1 MAIIARSGTFKP
13 SDPFGLYRDRPNPL
27 DPAAPAPTPVDP
39 EQLRAADEIRRAE
52 EANARVD
59 QSFEQLEQQEPGRY
73 QVIESPA
80 YEEWRSQWEAKQPGW
95 LEDTARIL
103 GGSLAK
109 GTGAVVGGL
118 GNAITALTNATT
130 TPVINSMFGTDYGR
144 ANPLG
149 APAEWLNTLG
159 EKTQEGVSFA
169 TREAIENSTPDGDL
183 LDPST
188 WTLGKNPSAV
198 GYGAL
203 VLDVFGQMTPVI
215 AAAVVAGPVGG
226 AAVGGL
232 QGGGAAAQ
240 QASAIIDQMAAEP
253 GLLERESAFYREL
266 IASGK
271 THDEALAATKA
282 AAEQAA
288 FALASPIS
296 ALGGFA
302 TGKIVDPATAI
313 LAGRNLI
320 SRITGR
326 AALSGLE
333 EGAQEAAE
341 TAATRAGVNVGAD
354 ASIALNEGTFAD
366 FMLGALAGGAPG
378 AIAGA
383 FSSREGAAAPGD
395 APAAAE
401 GAEQPLESAPA
412 AGAAAPAPAPAP
424 APKAGPLVSA
434 LEHGLSQAPSPNAGQ
449 MFIVNDPPLPGM
461 GAGREHGMTVT
472 LAPNQAGID
481 PNMRRVVTA
490 DGSERVIGVRLL
502 EPVDGSAAAPD
513 PQATST
519 PISVTNV
526 APGLPEAGS
535 RVIVEAPGMETFNAR
550 VETYVT
556 SESGNEAVVVDDF
569 GEVLQLPVEYLT
581 TAGLTNQMIASAE
594 LAENPPVAREP
605 VPESPTVRQ
614 VGPAVLTFPD
624 ETLARLYDLGRER
637 AQIKRL
643 ERGANGAN
651 GLAQAMREYAPD
663 RVAALAD
670 ELGVLPER
678 INEIADDYR
687 YRAERAAKR
696 AESALPQNMHGLNR
710 DRLKAW
716 QAERSR
722 TAAAPAEEL
731 ISSEATDGAQ
741 APDGEALPSSRSD
754 DFGAWWDGLS
764 PGARKALLASAGVK
778 RSEKSTWDKFTKAIK
793 GRLMPLR
800 EEMAALDRARAN
812 SRALDEAAHAA
823 ATSPNNDLPEPTQA
837 QKEAGNYTLGHARVG
852 GMDLSIE
859 NPAGSERKGT
869 DKDGK
874 PWSVTMKS
882 HYGYIKGTV
891 GKDKDHIDVFVKPGT
906 DELADDAPVFVVD
919 QVNEDGEFDEHKVML
934 GFADQAEAEA
944 AYLENYT
951 KGWKGMGGVGATTL
965 AEFKQWLKSGNT
977 SKPFSTLRPKAAG
990 ALEAR
995 QPPMA
1000 EEANPRVK
1008 RDKAEKAPA
1017 ITEPAKPYDAAKELP
1032 AQVLRLLEASGR
1044 DPVARIRQVV
1054 TDGGPNKAILDAWAA
1069 TVGESVMGM
1078 GGDRVMLTAR
1088 GRTLEVTMP
1097 SPDGTRVVRK
1107 VFKGGDLVQLIRD
1120 AVALAP
1126 VKDTQSARA
1135 ERQQDPQPL
1144 PNATAP
1150 EHAQV
1155 GVDDRELSQIVQE
1168 FNSAQADM
1176 MQGDHPV
1183 SNVFQAP
1190 KKGEIVRLAE
1200 KVKVYNKQHGWMT
1213 PAEAKARIAEW
1224 KDHAREQGEDG
1235 KIRSANADKVVLSLF
1250 DLSGQW
1256 SQPWEDAGY
1265 QVYRFDIQ
1273 ADPVVG
1279 DVNNFSTEFFGDWF
1293 GDFDGMDIYAV
1304 LAACPCT
1311 DFAVSGARHFA
1322 AKDADGRTVASVKL
1336 VHQTLRVIEYFK
1348 PAIWAVEN
1356 PVGRIQE
1363 LGGLPPWRLSFD
1375 PNHIGDPYTKKT
1387 LIWGRFNADL
1397 PIAPVEPTEGSKM
1410 HRQYGGKSLATK
1422 NARSVTPEGFAYGFF
1437 MANNAHDH
1445 AAMAVANK
1453 YDRLDRSLIERAID
1467 AGVTPDQID
1476 EAVEDFY
1483 YFHLDDQAAN
1493 EAIRA
1498 LLPDGRPAKAKP
1510 KTARGPTPAPP
1521 EPANDPFAKN
1531 KLFTADKVAAARERL
1546 KSKMGQLNSGI
1557 DPEVLVDGMTIAGA
1571 YIEAGVRDFSDYA
1584 ARMTE
1589 DFGDRIKPYLLS
1601 FWEGARNYPGLD
1613 TEGMTPAEDSARLHA
1628 GLVDPLP
1635 QEEAPALGQELAPP
1649 RKRTRKTGKAGDRTL
1664 IQDFG
1669 TEHIDAYTDEG
1680 EATKAE
1686 FLKDAVGYLRAVADL
1701 LQEDGWSPH
1710 EDKKGRP
1717 EKPVSKNES
1726 GIAGSGDVH
1735 LALWQPETG
1744 ARLYAHV
1751 GGGSLRGVVPS
1762 TKSGVQVMFRV
1773 GVETDKYATGAM
1785 NQWAP
1790 VDLSAADFAAMVRQH
1805 ADRAVARANGSLAT
1819 DKQNVISNLKALIAR
1834 PALTPAPEAGNE
1846 NAEPRVGS
1854 RDPQGVGRPAG
1865 GREPDPQ
1872 RGSAQADNRD
1882 LEAGE
1887 PSDVA
1892 PPAERRDGRNART
1905 RAAAADVEGAGSPDL
1920 FGNAGDGRPRAGG
1933 AAAPDARARER
1944 DAERPSRA
1952 ADAGPVVKDPETVS
1966 PANTGPGN
1974 FHIADPLKI
1983 VGGGQVARFEKNK
1996 SAITLAGQLRDEGRK
2011 ATREEQ
2017 EILAGYTG
2025 WGSFGQD
2032 LFQGTWANSRP
2043 KAGWEA
2049 RDAWLRGNL
2058 GQAEWESLQ
2067 RSITNAHYT
2076 DPPTVLAMWD
2086 MVKRMGFAGGRVLEP
2101 SMGIGN
2107 FFGMMPLELK
2117 SRSRLTG
2124 IELERVTGEMAQQLY
2139 PDANISIMGYQDSK
2153 TPDDFYDLVI
2163 GNWPFENTVIA
2174 DRRYNRL
2181 SPMLHDYFYLK
2192 AVDQVRPGG
2201 LVVGITS
2208 KGTMDKKDSTIRTEL
2223 AKKAELVAAF
2233 RLPSGAFE
2241 DYAGTA
2247 VVTDIIILRK
2257 RDKALGVAAK
2267 EGWIKSVPF
2276 KTPSGEDVSVNE
2288 YYMDH
2293 PDHVIGT
2300 IDFGTG
2306 TTFNRPGMIVR
2317 RPDDVAGELKRVAA
2331 LVPQDAYRA
2340 DSRPGQQVSYITNH
2354 TDDREGALTRGKGGG
2369 LYIVRGE
2376 HLVAAEDVA
2385 KFAVKDPKATAA
2397 RKAQLEALIDMRTAY
2412 AELIA
2417 AERNPEGKPEP
2428 ARKILRQQFEAFT
2441 TEHGSLTDSFGLAY
2455 LRKIDDPF
2463 YPALAALESR
2473 TDKGIKPAGILS
2485 QSTIRAARKID
2496 KPTVSDAFVLARN
2509 SSINPSLVQIAQ
2521 IAQKPEAEVRS
2532 ELLAKGAVF
2541 ELPNGDIVPSD
2552 LYLSGNVREKMRQA
2566 RAALDDGNQAM
2577 ERNIAALAK
2586 VMPPDV
2592 PYFNIEVQMGAS
2604 WVPTGIYAEYVAHML
2619 NAPSTDG
2626 IGVSYTAGRW
2636 RITLTDALKNR
2647 PEARAGFG
2655 TEAYS
2660 FRKLV
2665 NAAISNQT
2673 VVIRKE
2679 DSEGNTYVDQEETAE
2694 VNGKI
2699 EQIRTGFGDWLWSDP
2714 TRRLEME
2721 AEYNEVRNAFASPSF
2736 DGSFLSFEGM
2746 ALSLGNGPFDLRQHQ
2761 VNAIWRALVMRR
2773 SLNAHE
2779 VGTGKTFTMGGIAVE
2794 SRRYGIA
2801 RKPLIFAHN
2810 ANSKS
2815 VAAEIQQMYP
2825 AAKVLYIDNLA
2836 PAQIDVK
2843 MRQIANDDWDA
2854 VVVPH
2859 SLISRFALTEDTLMA
2874 LAAEEIAAI
2883 EAEAYAAADDDGVKL
2898 DEKMLD
2904 DPEELKKL
2912 RSPTAKDLV
2921 KMRNRII
2928 ESIKKQGQRASKEGA
2943 LSFEELGVDMLLVD
2957 EAHEFKKPPF
2967 STRMRIKGL
2976 NTQSSDKS
2984 IALNFLTRYVRGANN
2999 GGNVHLFTG
3008 TPVTNTLTEVFHMMR
3023 YMMAEEMADMSVD
3036 QWDGWFGSFAKEVQ
3050 DVELNA
3056 AAEYE
3061 AVNRLAGFIN
3071 VPELR
3076 RMIGQYMDVVFADD
3090 MPEMQPRRTD
3100 SGKTMASP
3108 DLTERE
3114 RATLLNGRTENAK
3127 DRPYKKVIV
3136 DTADLTGPQQ
3146 AAFKR
3151 IQGLAQRWR
3160 QMTGKEKREAMQA
3173 GMPESPIIYEGL
3185 AAKASFDVRLM
3196 RGEDLA
3202 GQEGKVADDPDSKPS
3217 RAIKNLIEIYRSHPK
3232 ATQVVFT
3239 NAGLSNVAT
3248 RSVGPVGE
3256 KTQQRYKVFSTVDD
3270 MVERLVQQGIPRKEI
3285 AVVDGSTSKDK
3296 RKEIADAMNRAEIR
3310 IVIGSTQSLGVGV
3323 NMQRNLRAMH
3333 HMDAPWMPGD
3343 LEQRNGRGHRQ
3354 GNQWNTVLEYRYV
3367 TDRLDG
3373 RRWQVLAIKQ
3383 RFINAFLKADDN
3395 TRIIEGDAASDEESD
3410 ILQTFAEAAGDPRVL
3425 IREKLKKKIEQLK
3438 KRQRLHDT
3446 GIVEAGNSVKRLER
3460 RNAELEKEIARK
3472 TPIADKVDEVVKAN
3486 AGEGFAITIDGTRYD
3501 SRGDAREAIDA
3512 YVESKGLTRG
3522 SDSRS
3527 IGKFGGFALTLRWPG
3542 LSAVPVVGLT
3552 VDGEHIEGAV
3562 GSLGSLEA
3570 ALRNYRAGLEK
3581 LAPEISENRR
3591 SIERLR
3597 QATAEPFH
3605 QAADL
3610 ERAEADFEALETDLR
3625 ENPVPPPAWLRAGA
3639 PVDTEVT
3646 WKGDRHVVT
3655 GHRWNKD
3662 GWFVL
3667 ASGDDGPIAMPYLEV
3682 RDDQGM
3688 ALYEERP
3695 FEAPEVVEKA
3705 TPPQRAANDSA
3716 AVDDAAAQPAERARR
3731 ESRRGGE
3738 PVARL
3743 SGDEL
3748 GVAFKGPDDMPALR
3762 RAAVDWYDENL
3773 RGATVTTRDGR
3784 EVRFTRRGMG
3794 KSTSATKGDILLRS
3808 VPAIGTIVEH
3818 GRIVF
3823 REPGNRA
3830 GVQERLIISA
3840 PVEIAGEVHD
3850 LAVSIHK
3857 VPDGH
3862 YQYDFTFDRD
3872 AIADGSKKSVAIE
3885 SAGRETPR
3893 MTRGGLAPQGP
3904 LPSLEVPRP
3913 AAGTLNLVLWHPE
3926 RNGEAVRRVRGEL
3939 SAGALGDAVERLEA
3953 SGRLRITV
3961 AADVGADDATQ
3972 AWTDPDGSITLIA
3985 DNIDPTAAE
3994 AVLLHEAFHSG
4005 ARPLLGTP
4013 AFGSLMMRLAGLYR
4027 QFEQSKGRARDFFDA
4042 ARARVS
4048 AAENQAGELTEPLR
4062 IEEFAAY
4069 AIEEHASAP
4078 AALAKWVEDFL
4089 GAIKA
4094 WVLKRFGR
4102 QVGAVTPGQLRAIA
4116 VTALREAVGAGALPQ
4131 GAASR
4136 RQSIAGTVDRAKVTI
4151 TRERIR
4157 DEIGGKLTDLKPAM
4171 MAAIPLNYFSELKRP
4186 GMYAVDQYLKV
4197 KRMMDAYRG
4206 NKHAAVDE
4214 VAQAWRKYARM
4225 GLGGA
4230 SGEGK
4235 TRAAALADL
4244 MHETTLAGIDPSAT
4258 DAETV
4263 AKPGYEALRARYMAM
4278 PEAGR
4283 ALYRKV
4289 RDTYRDQADELD
4301 GILLDNVRKTQE
4313 IAFRRAEDKY
4323 REKLREIEE
4332 SGLKGL
4338 DKSNAEREAQ
4348 EIYQAEMNRAT
4359 WNMKARMTKLRL
4371 AFEASRV
4378 PAPYFPLARFG
4389 RYFVSVKDIDGTVL
4403 SFSKRET
4410 DAERRRLERDMR
4422 AAFPN
4427 AKVESGLMPEQSGSR
4442 DMMDP
4447 RIVAEIE
4454 TLLGDAGVDGKIMD
4468 MIWQRYLETMPDLS
4482 ARKRFIHRKGISG
4495 FDGDALRTFA
4505 SNQFHAAHQMARL
4518 KYGLE
4523 LQELANQA
4531 TDQARKSDDPVRG
4544 MVLANELKRRHEW
4557 VMNPTGS
4564 RAVQAVTS
4572 GMFVWYL
4579 AATPAAALINMTQTP
4594 MMGIPVLGSRLGGVG
4609 KAAAAIAK
4617 ASTDVMR
4624 GLGTARRSA
4633 LTADE
4638 RRAMDAFYESGM
4650 IDRTQA
4656 HDLAGVGE
4664 VGVAYSPLRHKIMSV
4679 ISWAYHNVEVW
4690 NREVTALA
4698 AYRMARDRG
4707 QHESQA
4713 IDTAHQL
4720 TWAAHFDY
4728 SNSSRPRVMQG
4739 DAAKLL
4745 LVFQSHQVNMWY
4757 RLFRDIHQSVKGESP
4772 QARKE
4777 ARYQLAGILG
4787 MMTLFGGVSGIFGYN
4802 VLITLA
4808 GLAFDDEDDPRSFK
4822 AEMEGHVVDLLGP
4835 DLGGMVLKGVPGH
4848 LTGIDLTSRLGMPD
4862 FFVRAPDNGSEGRDW
4877 FQDLIVGAMGVVP
4890 ATFVN
4895 AFDGV
4900 SLIAKGDVVRGLEV
4914 MAPKAVKDMMQAYRY
4929 ANEGVLSRR
4938 GDVMLERDRLNAWDV
4953 IAEAVGFT
4961 PAKVAETYERIGV
4974 LKDAEQFVLDERR
4987 ELMNRFAMAVFAGDD
5002 EARSAAIAAIREW
5015 NRKPYAK
5022 AVPIT
5027 SEGLEQSLK
5036 ARKRNAIKREDGA
5049 LIADPEL
5056 AHLLRQAMPERMY

>member
-13 SDPFGLYRDRPNPL
+13 SDPFGLYRDRANPL
-27 DPAAPAPTPVDP
+27 DATPPAPAPVDP

-52 EANARVD
+52 EANAQVD
-59 QSFEQLEQQEPGRY
+59 QSWEQLEQQEPGRY
-73 QVIESPA
+73 QVIASPA
-80 YEEWRSQWEAKQPGW
+80 YEEWRTQWEAKQPGW

-118 GNAITALTNATT
+118 GNAVTALTNATT
-130 TPVINSMFGTDYGR
+130 TPIINTLFGTEYGK

-149 APAEWLNTLG
+149 APAEWINTLG

-169 TREAIENSTPDGDL
+169 TREAIENSTPGGDL
-183 LDPST
+183 LDPSS

-215 AAAVVAGPVGG
+215 AAAIVAGPVGG

-266 IASGK
+266 IAAGK
-271 THDEALAATKA
+271 THEEALAATKA

-302 TGKIVDPATAI
+302 TGKIIDPATAI

-320 SRITGR
+320 TRITGR

-354 ASIALNEGTFAD
+354 TSIALTEGTFAD

-378 AIAGA
+378 AIAGG
-383 FSSREGAAAPGD
+383 FSPREFATAPAD
-395 APAAAE
+395 APAATD
-401 GAEQPLESAPA
+401 ESAQPVA
-412 AGAAAPAPAPAP
+412 STPPAGAPEAAQAP
-424 APKAGPLVSA
+424 APKAGPLASA

-449 MFIVNDPPLPGM
+449 AFIVNDPPLPGM

-472 LAPNQAGID
+472 LAPDQSGID
-481 PNMRRVVTA
+481 PNMRRVLTA
-490 DGSERVIGVRLL
+490 DGAEHIMGVRLL
-502 EPVDGSAAAPD
+502 QPVDGSEIAPD

-519 PISVTNV
+519 PITVSNV

-556 SESGNEAVVVDDF
+556 SDGGGEAVVVDDF
-569 GEVLQLPVEYLT
+569 GEVLQLPVEYLR
-581 TAGLTNQMIASAE
+581 TAGLTDQMIAAAE
-594 LAENPPVAREP
+594 LAENPPVDREP

-614 VGPAVLTFPD
+614 VGPAALTFPD

-637 AQIKRL
+637 MLTMRL
-643 ERGANGAN
+643 ERGANGAS
-651 GLAQAMREYAPD
+651 GLATREAMRAYAPD
-663 RVAALAD
+663 RMEALAE

-678 INEIADDYR
+678 INDMADDYR
-687 YRAERAAKR
+687 YRVERAAKR
-696 AESALPQNMHGLNR
+696 AQSGLPQNMHGLNR
-710 DRLKAW
+710 DRLKAL

-722 TAAAPAEEL
+722 SGDEATEAGL
-731 ISSEATDGAQ
+731 ISTEAA
-741 APDGEALPSSRSD
+741 SSPSD
-754 DFGAWWDGLS
+754 DFAAWWNGLS
-764 PGARKALLASAGVK
+764 PGARKVLLASAGVK
-778 RSEKSTWDKFTKAIK
+778 RSEKSTWDKFSKAIK

-800 EEMAALDRARAN
+800 EEMATLDRARAN
-812 SRALDEAAHAA
+812 SQALDAAAHAA
-823 ATSPNNDLPEPTQA
+823 ATSPNNDLPEPTPA
-837 QKEAGNYTLGHARVG
+837 QKEAGNYALGHARVG

-859 NPAGSERKGT
+859 NPAGSARKGT
-869 DKDGK
+869 DKSGK

-882 HYGYIKGTV
+882 HYGYIKGTI

-906 DELADDAPVFVVD
+906 DEMADDAPVFVVD
-919 QVNEDGEFDEHKVML
+919 QVNEGGAFDEHKVML

-977 SKPFSTLRPKAAG
+977 RNPFGKPTKAAV
-990 ALEAR
+990 
-995 QPPMA
+995 
-1000 EEANPRVK
+1000 VK
-1008 RDKAEKAPA
+1008 TAPKSDLVA
-1017 ITEPAKPYDAAKELP
+1017 EPATQPAAAPQPKVERPTREKPSAADERP
-1032 AQVLRLLEASGR
+1032 PRDDTAQVAADPAFEA
-1044 DPVARIRQVV
+1044 DRQAMR
-1054 TDGGPNKAILDAWAA
+1054 NFKK
-1069 TVGESVMGM
+1069 
-1078 GGDRVMLTAR
+1078 GDRVEWTRPGTFRQA
-1088 GRTLEVTMP
+1088 
-1097 SPDGTRVVRK
+1097 DGTTQEGLVLTGTIERVHSK
-1107 VFKGGDLVQLIRD
+1107 
-1120 AVALAP
+1120 
-1126 VKDTQSARA
+1126 
-1135 ERQQDPQPL
+1135 
-1144 PNATAP
+1144 
-1150 EHAQV
+1150 
-1155 GVDDRELSQIVQE
+1155 ELGTFTV
-1168 FNSAQADM
+1168 
-1176 MQGDHPV
+1176 
-1183 SNVFQAP
+1183 
-1190 KKGEIVRLAE
+1190 
-1200 KVKVYNKQHGWMT
+1200 
-1213 PAEAKARIAEW
+1213 
-1224 KDHAREQGEDG
+1224 
-1235 KIRSANADKVVLSLF
+1235 
-1250 DLSGQW
+1250 
-1256 SQPWEDAGY
+1256 
-1265 QVYRFDIQ
+1265 
-1273 ADPVVG
+1273 
-1279 DVNNFSTEFFGDWF
+1279 
-1293 GDFDGMDIYAV
+1293 
-1304 LAACPCT
+1304 
-1311 DFAVSGARHFA
+1311 
-1322 AKDADGRTVASVKL
+1322 DADRGGSTMVPARMLRPESAPASDGGSAAA
-1336 VHQTLRVIEYFK
+1336 
-1348 PAIWAVEN
+1348 PAA
-1356 PVGRIQE
+1356 
-1363 LGGLPPWRLSFD
+1363 
-1375 PNHIGDPYTKKT
+1375 
-1387 LIWGRFNADL
+1387 
-1397 PIAPVEPTEGSKM
+1397 
-1410 HRQYGGKSLATK
+1410 
-1422 NARSVTPEGFAYGFF
+1422 
-1437 MANNAHDH
+1437 
-1445 AAMAVANK
+1445 
-1453 YDRLDRSLIERAID
+1453 
-1467 AGVTPDQID
+1467 
-1476 EAVEDFY
+1476 
-1483 YFHLDDQAAN
+1483 
-1493 EAIRA
+1493 
-1498 LLPDGRPAKAKP
+1498 
-1510 KTARGPTPAPP
+1510 
-1521 EPANDPFAKN
+1521 DPFAKN

-1571 YIEAGVRDFSDYA
+1571 YIESGVRDFSDYA

-1613 TEGMTPAEDSARLHA
+1613 TQGMTPAEDSARQHA
-1628 GLVDPLP
+1628 AMIDPLP

-1649 RKRTRKTGKAGDRTL
+1649 RKRTRKTGKTGKAGDRTL

-1669 TEHIDAYTDEG
+1669 AEHIEDAM
-1680 EATKAE
+1680 
-1686 FLKDAVGYLRAVADL
+1686 GYLRAVADR

-1717 EKPVSKNES
+1717 EKPVSRNEA
-1726 GIAGSGDVH
+1726 GIAVSGDVH
-1735 LALWQPETG
+1735 LTLWEPETG

-1805 ADRAVARANGSLAT
+1805 ADRAVALANGSLAT
-1819 DKQNVISNLKALIAR
+1819 DKQNVISDLKALIAR

-1854 RDPQGVGRPAG
+1854 RDPQGVDRAAG

-1872 RGSAQADNRD
+1872 RGPAQADDRD

-1887 PSDVA
+1887 PADVA
-1892 PPAERRDGRNART
+1892 PPAERGDGRNTRT
-1905 RAAAADVEGAGSPDL
+1905 RAAAADVEGAGGPDL

-1933 AAAPDARARER
+1933 APAPDARAGER
-1944 DAERPSRA
+1944 ERPSRA
-1952 ADAGPVVKDPETVS
+1952 TDTGPVVKDPETVS

-1996 SAITLAGQLRDEGRK
+1996 AAITLAGQLRDDGRM

-2032 LFQGTWANSRP
+2032 LFQGTWANPRP

-2049 RDAWLRGNL
+2049 RDAWLRENL

-2117 SRSRLTG
+2117 NRSRLTG
-2124 IELERVTGEMAQQLY
+2124 VELERVTGEMAQQLY

-2241 DYAGTA
+2241 DYAGTK

-2257 RDKALGVAAK
+2257 RDKSLGVAAN

-2276 KTPSGEDVSVNE
+2276 KTPAGEDVSINA
-2288 YYMDH
+2288 YYAAH
-2293 PDHVIGT
+2293 PSHVIGT

-2306 TTFNRPGMIVR
+2306 TTFNRAGMIVR

-2340 DSRPGQQVSYITNH
+2340 DSRPGEQISYITNH

-2376 HLVAAEDVA
+2376 HLVATEDVA
-2385 KFAVKDPKATAA
+2385 KYAVKDPKTTAA
-2397 RKAQLEALIDMRTAY
+2397 RKAQLEALIDMRNAY

-2417 AERNPEGKPEP
+2417 AERSPDGKPEP
-2428 ARKILRQQFEAFT
+2428 ARKTLRKQFEAFT
-2441 TEHGSLTDSFGLAY
+2441 AEHGPLTESYGLAY

-2473 TDKGIKPAGILS
+2473 TANGIKPAGILS

-2509 SSINPSLVQIAQ
+2509 SAINPSLAQIAE
-2521 IAQKPEAEVRS
+2521 IAQKPEAEVRT

-2577 ERNIAALAK
+2577 ERNVDALAK
-2586 VMPPDV
+2586 AMPPDV

-2604 WVPTGIYAEYVAHML
+2604 WVPTGVYAEYVAHML
-2619 NAPSTDG
+2619 NAPSADD
-2626 IGVSYTAGRW
+2626 ISVSYTAGRW

-2655 TEAYS
+2655 TEAYA

-2679 DSEGNTYVDQEETAE
+2679 DSDGNTYVDQEETAE

-2699 EQIRTGFGDWLWSDP
+2699 EQIRTSFGDWLWSDP

-2721 AEYNEVRNAFASPSF
+2721 SEYNEVRNAFASPSF

-2761 VNAIWRALVMRR
+2761 VDATWRALVMRR

-2801 RKPLIFAHN
+2801 RKPLILAHN

-2859 SLISRFALTEDTLMA
+2859 SLISRFSLTEETLMA

-2984 IALNFLTRYVRGANN
+2984 IALNFLTRYIRGANN

-3136 DTADLTGPQQ
+3136 DTADLTDPQQ
-3146 AAFKR
+3146 TAFKR
-3151 IQGLAQRWR
+3151 IQALAQRWR

-3217 RAIKNLIEIYRSHPK
+3217 RAIRNLIEIYKSHPK

-3239 NAGLSNVAT
+3239 SAGISNVAT

-3383 RFINAFLKADDN
+3383 RFINAFLKADDS

-3425 IREKLKKKIEQLK
+3425 IREKLKKKIEQFK

-3486 AGEGFAITIDGTRYD
+3486 AGDGFSITIDGTRHD

-3542 LSAVPVVGLT
+3542 LSADPVVGLN

-3570 ALRNYRAGLEK
+3570 ALRNYRAGLER
-3581 LAPEISENRR
+3581 LAPEIAENRR

-3610 ERAEADFEALETDLR
+3610 ERAQADFEALEADLR

-3646 WKGDRHVVT
+3646 WKAARHVVT

-3705 TPPQRAANDSA
+3705 KPTQAANDADPGDDTDAVPA
-3716 AVDDAAAQPAERARR
+3716 ARAVR
-3731 ESRRGGE
+3731 ESRRSVG
-3738 PVARL
+3738 RL
-3743 SGDEL
+3743 GRTVGAVRTEL
-3748 GVAFKGPDDMPALR
+3748 
-3762 RAAVDWYDENL
+3762 
-3773 RGATVTTRDGR
+3773 
-3784 EVRFTRRGMG
+3784 
-3794 KSTSATKGDILLRS
+3794 
-3808 VPAIGTIVEH
+3808 H
-3818 GRIVF
+3818 
-3823 REPGNRA
+3823 RA
-3830 GVQERLIISA
+3830 GFGNLI
-3840 PVEIAGEVHD
+3840 
-3850 LAVSIHK
+3850 
-3857 VPDGH
+3857 
-3862 YQYDFTFDRD
+3862 T
-3872 AIADGSKKSVAIE
+3872 
-3885 SAGRETPR
+3885 
-3893 MTRGGLAPQGP
+3893 GLEQ
-3904 LPSLEVPRP
+3904 
-3913 AAGTLNLVLWHPE
+3913 AA
-3926 RNGEAVRRVRGEL
+3926 
-3939 SAGALGDAVERLEA
+3939 
-3953 SGRLRITV
+3953 RLRIV
-3961 AADVGADDATQ
+3961 DAAEVGAEPEVQ
-3972 AWTDPDGSITLIA
+3972 GWTDEDGSITLIA
-3985 DNIDPTAAE
+3985 DQIAE
-3994 AVLLHEAFHSG
+3994 GDAVSVLLHEAFHSG

-4013 AFGSLMMRLAGLYR
+4013 AFGSLMVRLAGLYR

-4042 ARARVS
+4042 ARTRVS
-4048 AAENQAGELTEPLR
+4048 AAEDQAGALTEPLR
-4062 IEEFAAY
+4062 VEEFAAY

-4089 GAIKA
+4089 GEIKA
-4094 WVLKRFGR
+4094 WALKRFGR
-4102 QVGAVTPGQLRAIA
+4102 QLGAVTPGQLRAIA
-4116 VTALREAVGAGALPQ
+4116 VTALRDAVGAGALPQ
-4131 GAASR
+4131 GVASR

-4151 TRERIR
+4151 TRERIG
-4157 DEIGGKLTDLKPAM
+4157 DEIGGKLTDLKPALL
-4171 MAAIPLNYFSELKRP
+4171 AVIPLNYFSELKRP

-4230 SGEGK
+4230 SADGK
-4235 TRAAALADL
+4235 TRAAALAEL

-4263 AKPGYEALRARYMAM
+4263 AKSGYDALRARYMAM

-4323 REKLREIEE
+4323 REKLREIRE

-4338 DKSNAEREAQ
+4338 DKSAAEREAQ
-4348 EIYQAEMNRAT
+4348 DIYSAEMNRAT

-4403 SFSKRET
+4403 SFSKRES

-4454 TLLGDAGVDGKIMD
+4454 TLLGDAGVDGQVMD

-4482 ARKRFIHRKGISG
+4482 ARKRFIHRKGVAG

-4572 GMFVWYL
+4572 SMFVWYL
-4579 AATPAAALINMTQTP
+4579 AATPAAALVNMTQTP
-4594 MMGIPVLGSRLGGVG
+4594 MMGIPVLGARLGGVG
-4609 KAAAAIAK
+4609 KAAAAITK
-4617 ASTDVMR
+4617 ASADVLR
-4624 GLGTARRSA
+4624 GRGSARRAA

-4638 RRAMDAFYESGM
+4638 RRAMEAFYESGM

-4698 AYRMARDRG
+4698 AYRMARDKG

-4728 SNSSRPRVMQG
+4728 SNSSRARIMQS
-4739 DAAKLL
+4739 DPAKLL
-4745 LVFQSHQVNMWY
+4745 LVFQSHQLNMWY

-4787 MMTLFGGVSGIFGYN
+4787 MMSLFSGITGFFGYN
-4802 VLITLA
+4802 LLVTLA
-4808 GLAFDDEDDPRSFK
+4808 GLAFDDDDDPRSFK
-4822 AEMEGHVVDLLGP
+4822 AEMEGHVIDLLGP

-4848 LTGIDLTSRLGMPD
+4848 LLGIDLSSRLGMPD
-4862 FFVRAPDNGSEGRDW
+4862 FFVRAPYGGSEGRDW
-4877 FQDLIVGAMGVVP
+4877 FQDLIIGAMGVVP
-4890 ATFVN
+4890 ATAVN

-4900 SLIAKGDVVRGLEV
+4900 NLIMQGNVVRGMEA
-4914 MAPKAVKDMMQAYRY
+4914 MAPKAVKDMLQAYRY

-4938 GDVMLERDRLNAWDV
+4938 GDVVLEREQLAPWDV

-4961 PAKVAETYERIGV
+4961 PAKVSETYDRLGV

-4987 ELMNRFAMAVFAGDD
+4987 ELMNRFALAHRMGDD
-5002 EARSAAIAAIREW
+5002 EGRTAAIEAIKAW
-5015 NRKPYAK
+5015 NRKPYAR

-5027 SEGLEQSLK
+5027 SDSLRQSLQRR
-5036 ARKRNAIKREDGA
+5036 AANAAKRQDGVF
-5049 LIADPEL
+5049 IPDPEL
-5056 AHLLRQAMPERMY
+5056 SHLLRQAMPERIY